1 MDNRKPVSLLKL
13 LMKESVVIWLAI
25 FIPVFGFAQNTHLAS
40 AAPNTD
46 TNLAQKKPL
55 ELKERRVLPLF
66 GEVSK
71 TSEQI
76 DEEIRF
82 LSECDKSFT
91 SRAEASSF
99 FTARAWEY
107 LQEGSL
113 DTACYRFN
121 LAHLLNDKN
130 VETYWGLG
138 VISYQRENWVDAKR
152 MLSRGIGLQGENVPL
167 LVDLST
173 VDLKLYAITSRKEE
187 LDEAAALLNRATA
200 IDSSYA
206 LGQYNLALL
215 HYNLND
221 LDKSWEHLHKG
232 RALDFNQ
239 MNLDFVELLKAKKPD
254 PQGFFK

>member
-1 MDNRKPVSLLKL
+1 
-13 LMKESVVIWLAI
+13 MKESVVIWLAI
-25 FIPVFGFAQNTHLAS
+25 MIPVLGLAQNTHLAS
-40 AAPNTD
+40 AGPSTD
-46 TNLAQKKPL
+46 TNVAPKRPL
-55 ELKERRVLPLF
+55 DLKERRILPLF

-82 LSECDKSFT
+82 LSECDKSFS

-99 FTARAWEY
+99 FATRAWEY

-130 VETYWGLG
+130 VEAYWGLG

-152 MLSRGIGLQGENVPL
+152 MLSKGVSLAGNNVPL

-173 VDLKLYAITSRKEE
+173 VELKLYAITSRKEE
-187 LDEAAALLNRATA
+187 HATS
-200 IDSSYA
+200 IDSTYA

-215 HYNLND
+215 HYNLD
-221 LDKSWEHLHKG
+221 ELDKSWDHLHKG
-232 RALDFNQ
+232 RTLDFSQ
-239 MNLDFVELLKAKKPD
+239 LNLDFVQLLKAKMPD

>member
-1 MDNRKPVSLLKL
+1 
-13 LMKESVVIWLAI
+13 MKESVVIWLAI
-25 FIPVFGFAQNTHLAS
+25 LIPVFGLAQNTHLAS
-40 AAPNTD
+40 AGPNTD
-46 TNLAQKKPL
+46 TNVAQKKPL
-55 ELKERRVLPLF
+55 ELKERRILPLF

-71 TSEQI
+71 TSDQI
-76 DEEIRF
+76 DEEIKF

-91 SRAEASSF
+91 SRTEASSF
-99 FTARAWEY
+99 FAARAWEY

-130 VETYWGLG
+130 VEVYWGLG
-138 VISYQRENWVDAKR
+138 VVSYQRENWVDAKR
-152 MLSRGIGLQGENVPL
+152 MLSRGISIQGNNVPL

-187 LDEAAALLNRATA
+187 LDEAAELLKHATA
-200 IDSSYA
+200 LDSTYA

-215 HYNLND
+215 HYNLNE

-232 RALDFNQ
+232 RVLDFTQ
-239 MNLDFVELLKAKKPD
+239 MNLDFVELLKAKLPD

>member
-1 MDNRKPVSLLKL
+1 
-13 LMKESVVIWLAI
+13 MKDFVAVWIAI
-25 FIPVFGFAQNTHLAS
+25 LIPAIGLAQNTHLAS
-40 AAPNTD
+40 AGPNSD
-46 TNLAQKKPL
+46 TNVSTKKPL

-66 GEVSK
+66 GEISK

-76 DEEIRF
+76 DEEIKF

-91 SRAEASSF
+91 TRTEASTF
-99 FTARAWEY
+99 FATRAWEY

-121 LAHLLNDKN
+121 LAQLLNDKN
-130 VETYWGLG
+130 VEAYWGLG
-138 VISYQRENWVDAKR
+138 VVSYQRENWVDAKR
-152 MLSRGIGLQGENVPL
+152 MLSKGVNLAADNVPL

-187 LDEAAALLNRATA
+187 LDEAGELLKHATA

-215 HYNLND
+215 HYNLNE

-232 RALDFNQ
+232 RNLDFSGL
-239 MNLDFVELLKAKKPD
+239 NLDFVELLKAKMPD

>member
-1 MDNRKPVSLLKL
+1 
-13 LMKESVVIWLAI
+13 MKESVVIWLALL
-25 FIPVFGFAQNTHLAS
+25 IPVMSLAQSTHLAS
-40 AAPNTD
+40 AGPSTD
-46 TNLAQKKPL
+46 TNVAPKKSL

-76 DEEIRF
+76 DEEIKF
-82 LSECDKSFT
+82 LSECDKSFS
-91 SRAEASSF
+91 SRTEASSF
-99 FTARAWEY
+99 FATRAWEY

-130 VETYWGLG
+130 VEAYWGLG
-138 VISYQRENWVDAKR
+138 VVSYQRESWVDAKR
-152 MLSRGIGLQGENVPL
+152 MLSKGVSLQADNVPL

-173 VDLKLYAITSRKEE
+173 VELKLYAITSRKEE
-187 LDEAAALLNRATA
+187 LDEASERAVT

-215 HYNLND
+215 HYNLNE
-221 LDKSWEHLHKG
+221 LDKSWDHLHKG
-232 RALDFNQ
+232 RTLDFNQ
-239 MNLDFVELLKAKKPD
+239 LNLDFVELLKAKMPD